1 MYIYK
6 YILCILYLA
15 HMELIPHQVG
25 EYGWNA
31 GRNLCWLFMF
41 GDNLPMLSIISS
53 NLKEKNAPVE
63 NWSNCWVTGGGWADT
78 TQTPKHQVSNQNSR
92 EHQFHAYSMTETK
105 LSKQQKNY
113 TIPAVL
119 QIGYFQQGIKYR
131 LELNQGITFYKKLV
145 GYTNDRKGDQN
156 GTAKCKGWILPNA
169 VNFNLKQGSFQYQPK
184 QSTMC
189 FSTGN
194 PLKTSYICI

>member
-1 MYIYK
+1 MPGEIFVDSCLVTTYWCSQWFQAISRKKMLLFRELEQLLSDGYGG
-6 YILCILYLA
+6 
-15 HMELIPHQVG
+15 LIP
-25 EYGWNA
+25 
-31 GRNLCWLFMF
+31 
-41 GDNLPMLSIISS
+41 P
-53 NLKEKNAPVE
+53 
-63 NWSNCWVTGGGWADT
+63 
-78 TQTPKHQVSNQNSR
+78 QTPKHQVRTKTAGNINFM
-92 EHQFHAYSMTETK
+92 HIFNDWNKTEQTT
-105 LSKQQKNY
+105 KNY

-169 VNFNLKQGSFQYQPK
+169 VDFNLKQGSFQYQPK

-194 PLKTSYICI
+194 PFKTSYICI

>member
-1 MYIYK
+1 MYT
-6 YILCILYLA
+6 
-15 HMELIPHQVG
+15 IPGPHGVDSKNQVG

-41 GDNLPMLSIISS
+41 GDNLLMQSIGATAEWR
-53 NLKEKNAPVE
+53 LR
-63 NWSNCWVTGGGWADT
+63 WADT
-78 TQTPKHQVSNQNSR
+78 TPTPKHQVSNQNSR
-92 EHQFHAYSMTETK
+92 QQGTSISCIFNDWNKTEQTT
-105 LSKQQKNY
+105 KNY

-169 VNFNLKQGSFQYQPK
+169 VDFNLKQGSFQYQPK

-189 FSTGN
+189 CSTGN

>member
-25 EYGWNA
+25 EYGWIQPTDAVNY
-31 GRNLCWLFMF
+31 
-41 GDNLPMLSIISS
+41 
-53 NLKEKNAPVE
+53 
-63 NWSNCWVTGGGWADT
+63 GGLIP
-78 TQTPKHQVSNQNSR
+78 PKHRNTKWATNSR
-92 EHQFHAYSMTETK
+92 EHQISCIFNDWNKTEQTT
-105 LSKQQKNY
+105 KNY

-145 GYTNDRKGDQN
+145 GYTNDRKGDRN

-169 VNFNLKQGSFQYQPK
+169 VDFNLKQGSLQNQPK
-184 QSTMC
+184 QCTML

-194 PLKTSYICI
+194 PLKESYICI

>member
-25 EYGWNA
+25 TTYWCCQL
-31 GRNLCWLFMF
+31 RLR
-41 GDNLPMLSIISS
+41 
-53 NLKEKNAPVE
+53 
-63 NWSNCWVTGGGWADT
+63 WADT
-78 TQTPKHQVSNQNSR
+78 TQTPKHQVSNQQQGTSISCIFNDWNK
-92 EHQFHAYSMTETK
+92 TEQTT
-105 LSKQQKNY
+105 KNY

-169 VNFNLKQGSFQYQPK
+169 VDFNLKQGSFQYQPK

-189 FSTGN
+189 CSTGN